1 MERLKL
7 KAVRRT
13 RRKARVRKGVFGT
26 PERPRLTV
34 SRTLKHVYAQLVD
47 DTSGQTLVAVSSLSK
62 AIRGE
67 IGYGGNK
74 AAAEKVGTALAAAA
88 KEKGIQAVAFDRNG
102 YRYHGRLKALADAA
116 RKGGLS
122 F

>member
-47 DTSGQTLVAVSSLSK
+47 DTSGRTLVAVSSLSK
-62 AIRGE
+62 ALRGE

-74 AAAEKVGTALAAAA
+74 VAAEKVGTALAAAA

-102 YRYHGRLKALADAA
+102 FRYHGRLKALADAA